1 MSTIKDSVIAFIKE
15 NESAIQQ
22 YGVARLGLFGSTVRG
37 EETAS
42 SDIDVIVEFLPGKKN
57 YDNYIDLCYFLEDQ
71 LGRNIDLLTAESL
84 SPLIKPSVEEE
95 VEYVQIAS

>member
-1 MSTIKDSVIAFIKE
+1 MSIKDTVNAFIKE
-15 NESAIQQ
+15 NESSIRQ

-37 EETAS
+37 DETAR
-42 SDIDVIVEFLPGKKN
+42 SDIDVIVEFLPGQKN

-84 SPLIKPSVEEE
+84 SPLIKPFVEEE